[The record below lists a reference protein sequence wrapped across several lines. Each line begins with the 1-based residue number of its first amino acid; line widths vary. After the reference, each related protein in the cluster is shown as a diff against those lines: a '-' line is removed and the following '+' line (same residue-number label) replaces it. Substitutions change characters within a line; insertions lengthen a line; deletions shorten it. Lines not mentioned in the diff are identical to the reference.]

1 MNIYHKYSYCGSL
14 CITVASP
21 DDICLVSKY
30 HYRPLPKQPYVRAW
44 KISDSK
50 YGKGTN
56 PIGIITY
63 SMPVL
68 NCAAR
73 RAATGDFFKGGDKRT
88 QLRRL
93 NEHVRRIGRVVIDP
107 RYRGLGLAEWLVR
120 QTMPAVGVPMVEAIA
135 VMGRLCSFFE
145 RAGMRR
151 IDLPVRPEGQA
162 LIQALKTAGIEES
175 LWIDAATVQER
186 IDWLPESERHLVE
199 KRMHRFLGAYGRRR
213 SMPAG
218 EERTRFALSRLNA
231 KPAYYFWLHPESKI
245 KKLVPDPSANNS
257 PLHSFLPKDIL
268 SGSAYT
274 IPRERNRNAG
284 RTDLSELS
292 AVDHAGGC
300 ECVH

>member
-1 MNIYHKYSYCGSL
+1 MNIYHNYDYCNSL

-44 KISDSK
+44 KISDST

-73 RAATGDFFKGGDKRT
+73 RAATGDFFKGSDKRT
-88 QLRRL
+88 QLLRL
-93 NEHVRRIGRVVIDP
+93 NEHVRRISRVVIDP
-107 RYRGLGLAEWLVR
+107 RYRGLGLAAWLVR
-120 QTMPAVGVPMVEAIA
+120 RTMPAMGVSMVEAAA
-135 VMGRLCSFFE
+135 VMGRLCDFFE

-175 LWIDAATVQER
+175 LWIDAARVQER
-186 IDWLPESERHLVE
+186 IDRLPESERILVE

-213 SMPAG
+213 SMPSG

-231 KPAYYFWLHPESKI
+231 QPAYYFWLNPEREI
-245 KKLVPDPSANNS
+245 KRLVLTHSVNNKQI
-257 PLHSFLPKDIL
+257 PPFLPNDIL
-268 SGSAYT
+268 SGFA
-274 IPRERNRNAG
+274 
-284 RTDLSELS
+284 
-292 AVDHAGGC
+292 
-300 ECVH
+300 